1 VEGALRAIGVTSAA
15 VLRAMAAVPRERFV
29 PASEAGRASA
39 NVPLPI
45 GHGQTISAPD
55 VVGWMTQALGV
66 GPGDR
71 VLDVGTGSGYQ
82 AAVLAAL
89 GCRVLGVEIVPELA
103 AAAAERLAS
112 LGWVIPVRVGDGRLG
127 WPAEAPFDGIV
138 AAAAPLSIPPALV
151 EQLRA
156 GARLVIPV
164 GPPAAQ
170 RLVVTTRR
178 EDGGADVLESLAVRF
193 VPMVAARTGS
203 AG

>member
-1 VEGALRAIGVTSAA
+1 
-15 VLRAMAAVPRERFV
+15 
-29 PASEAGRASA
+29 
-39 NVPLPI
+39 
-45 GHGQTISAPD
+45 
-55 VVGWMTQALGV
+55 MTQALGV

-89 GCRVLGVEIVPELA
+89 GCRVIGVEIVPELA

-151 EQLRA
+151 EQLRP
-156 GARLVIPV
+156 GRRLVIPV

-170 RLVVTTRR
+170 RLVVATRR
-178 EDGGADVLESLAVRF
+178 EDGGADVVESLAVRF
-193 VPMVAARTGS
+193 VPMV
-203 AG
+203 